1 MIIGFDKYKL
11 EEIIDDLKFTVKSS
25 KEVATHYEEAL
36 RKNPEQVQWNKVIGK
51 AEGRAVLAQEIINKL
66 RELIK

>member
-11 EEIIDDLKFTVKSS
+11 EEINDDLEFTVKSS
-25 KEVATHYEEAL
+25 TEVATHYEEAL
-36 RKNPEQVQWNKVIGK
+36 QKSPEQVQWNKVIGR
-51 AEGRAVLAQEIINKL
+51 AEGRAALAQEIVNKL

>member
-1 MIIGFDKYKL
+1 MIVGYDAQQIEMIIADL
-11 EEIIDDLKFTVKSS
+11 EFTAKSS

-36 RKNPEQVQWNKVIGK
+36 RKSPEQVQWNKVIGK
-51 AEGRAVLAQEIINKL
+51 AEGRATLAQEIINKL

>member
-1 MIIGFDKYKL
+1 MIVGYDAQQIEMIIADL
-11 EEIIDDLKFTVKSS
+11 EFTAKSS

-36 RKNPEQVQWNKVIGK
+36 QKSPEQVQWNKVIGK
-51 AEGRAVLAQEIINKL
+51 AEGRATLAQEIINKL